1 MFKFMENLI
10 DNKPALNAGLMLIC
24 FVLTI
29 LGMIFGN
36 DQIKGI
42 SFMFSYTV
50 ILPWSAITMLE
61 MDDQD
66 FERKL
71 NEKNKHNKY

>member
-24 FVLTI
+24 LVLTI

-42 SFMFSYTV
+42 SVMLSYTV
-50 ILPWSAITMLE
+50 ILPWSAITLLE

-71 NEKNKHNKY
+71 KEKDKNNK

>member
-10 DNKPALNAGLMLIC
+10 DNRPALNAGLMLIC

-36 DQIKGI
+36 MDIKGY
-42 SFMFSYTV
+42 SVMFD
-50 ILPWSAITMLE
+50 IIALIPWSFITLME
-61 MDDQD
+61 MDKQE
-66 FERKL
+66 FKEELK
-71 NEKNKHNKY
+71 KK